1 MNEPTYEP
9 LNQVVFVSIPEHFQH
24 HLQELS
30 DTSPS
35 MLPVDT
41 GGDPSEWNPE
51 ELSWEM
57 ILSGMLKVLAHQPDH
72 DDAQYYRMF
81 IEHMRPQMITELSET
96 GIIAARNENFPVAEE
111 VFLALS
117 GLAPDRVEGPVNL
130 AISYEQRA
138 ESLERIGDDDRAQQ
152 YLDRAYQTYREIL
165 EREELPPD
173 VHLNAGM
180 FFAKIR
186 NYDAAHAQL
195 LRFVEESAGTEG
207 DGTDSDDEEKI
218 VHARR
223 VIHEIES
230 QNLLDQL
237 FKEAYDFIRMGDE
250 ETGIERIKEFLER
263 YPTAWN
269 AWFLL
274 GWGHRRR
281 GEYQEA
287 VDAFDRA
294 LEHGADNADT
304 YNELAICRM
313 ELGDHQQARLHLVHA
328 LQLEPDNTKV
338 MSNFGV
344 LALKEDDPEEARR
357 YFTAVAELEPEDPVA
372 QRYLKY
378 LDER

>member
-1 MNEPTYEP
+1 MDEFSNEL
-9 LNQVVFVSIPEHFQH
+9 LNQVVFISIPQSFQH

-30 DTSPS
+30 DSPPS

-72 DDAQYYRMF
+72 DDVQYYRTF

-96 GIIAARNENFPVAEE
+96 GIIAARNENYSVAEE
-111 VFLALS
+111 VFQALT
-117 GLAPDRVEGPVNL
+117 GLAPDRIEGPVNL

-138 ESLERIGDDDRAQQ
+138 DSLERIGDDTRAQRH
-152 YLDRAYQTYREIL
+152 LDRAYQTYRELL
-165 EREELPPD
+165 EREELPAD
-173 VHLNAGM
+173 VYLNAGM

-186 NYDAAHAQL
+186 NYDAAHTQL
-195 LRFVEESAGTEG
+195 LRFVEES
-207 DGTDSDDEEKI
+207 DDEEKS

-250 ETGIERIKEFLER
+250 ETGIARIREFLER

-287 VDAFDRA
+287 VEAFDQA
-294 LEHGADNADT
+294 VEQGANNADT

-313 ELGDHQQARLHLVHA
+313 ELGEYQQARLHLVHA

-357 YFTAVAELEPEDPVA
+357 YFSAVAELEPEDPVA